1 MEVPG
6 QAFAAQVNQEDAQLQ
21 RQVLKTRKVE
31 TRMQRAHRGFP
42 WRGSVLVLIA
52 EKQGLCE
59 CYCYYETKA
68 VQQFERGTKRLI
80 ANLPRTI
87 KRNSRAQGQMSKH
100 LTGFTM
106 IEIMIVVVLLGL
118 LAAIAVPNFIRSRTS
133 AQTNVCINNLRTIDY
148 AIQQWALEE
157 KQQAQATVHYSD
169 ISSYL
174 KSSVLCPAG
183 GTTFEDSYSIS
194 AVGAQPLCQRI
205 PSAHLLAQT
214 GLDVATVNSSS
225 PPPTG
230 SSDGSTGD
238 GASGSPAQP
247 PGNGHGNSHH
257 GKP

>member
-1 MEVPG
+1 MI
-6 QAFAAQVNQEDAQLQ
+6 ANQQ
-21 RQVLKTRKVE
+21 RTVRRLSRANE
-31 TRMQRAHRGFP
+31 QRA
-42 WRGSVLVLIA
+42 
-52 EKQGLCE
+52 KQE
-59 CYCYYETKA
+59 A
-68 VQQFERGTKRLI
+68 
-80 ANLPRTI
+80 
-87 KRNSRAQGQMSKH
+87 
-100 LTGFTM
+100 GFTI
-106 IEIMIVVVLLGL
+106 IEIMIVVLLLGL

-157 KQQAQATVHYSD
+157 KQQAQAAVHFSD

-194 AVGAQPLCQRI
+194 VVGAQPLCQRN

-225 PPPTG
+225 PPPSG
-230 SSDGSTGD
+230 PSDGSAGD

-247 PGNGHGNSHH
+247 PGNGHGNGHH